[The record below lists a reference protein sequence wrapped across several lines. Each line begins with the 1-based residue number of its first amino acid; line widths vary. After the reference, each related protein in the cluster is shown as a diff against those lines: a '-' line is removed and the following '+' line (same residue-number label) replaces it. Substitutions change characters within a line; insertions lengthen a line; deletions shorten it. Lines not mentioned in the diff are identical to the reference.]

1 MGYLLLDTLFLL
13 CPKEKLTILKRKT
26 KKKSKMK
33 SNSRDSLKLTKK
45 KY

>member
-1 MGYLLLDTLFLL
+1 FFMPEGKAYDI
-13 CPKEKLTILKRKT
+13 KKKKN

>member
-1 MGYLLLDTLFLL
+1 MPEGKAYDS
-13 CPKEKLTILKRKT
+13 KKKKN

>member
-1 MGYLLLDTLFLL
+1 MPEGKAYDI
-13 CPKEKLTILKRKT
+13 KKKKN